1 MMIKE
6 SRGPSI
12 RMTTPDLNL
21 AAKWK
26 MEEAIRETTSRFH
39 TKKVIGAVA
48 DGKLEFGCEKVW
60 WLSSE
65 CDHQ

>member
-1 MMIKE
+1 
-6 SRGPSI
+6 
-12 RMTTPDLNL
+12 MTTPDLNL